1 MSFTKNEKVLF
12 IVGPTCSGK
21 SLLAIKIAEKLNGE
35 IVSADSRQIY
45 KYMDIGTAK
54 PTQDQLQKIKHHFID
69 ELYPDQEFSAGE
81 YSKQARERIEM
92 IFKQKKIPIVVGGS
106 GLYIEALIDGIFD
119 SPPVDKNIRKRLYEL
134 YHEDGAEAMLEKL
147 KEIDPRSAERM
158 TTTNIRRIIRA
169 LEVYELTGLP
179 ISELQ
184 KRRVPADFM
193 PVQIGLN
200 WRRDKLYERINK
212 RVDDM
217 VSSGLI
223 DEVRRILDMGYSYKL
238 NALQTVGYK
247 EVINYLWRKIS
258 FVEMVEVIK
267 RNTRRYAKRQLTW
280 FRHDSK
286 IRWID
291 VESEDEIDHL
301 KEKIIE
307 FFKK

>member
-134 YHEDGAEAMLEKL
+134 YHEVGAEAMLGKL
-147 KEIDPRSAERM
+147 RKIDPMSAERM